1 MKCVCVFRSMYSAN
15 QSTDFTHPI
24 TTQSPPALASTL
36 PTPCARP
43 PSPTPLATPEAT
55 IATIAATS
63 PPKSRLNAKAPV
75 FVPASARRAVEQA
88 IEAARQMQVQGHAQ
102 ARCCNG
108 WGSFCSCSNARP
120 AAWGP
125 STTSSSRSPTATTR
139 ATAMPQQAYY
149 HGQQARA
156 F

>member
-1 MKCVCVFRSMYSAN
+1 MYSTN

-24 TTQSPPALASTL
+24 TTQSSPALASTL

-55 IATIAATS
+55 IITIAATS

-88 IEAARQMQVQGHAQ
+88 IEAARQVQVHAQ

-120 AAWGP
+120 AALGHYHHQQQQV
-125 STTSSSRSPTATTR
+125 AHGYKGHNY
-139 ATAMPQQAYY
+139 APQQAYY

>member
-1 MKCVCVFRSMYSAN
+1 MYSAN
-15 QSTDFTHPI
+15 QSTDFSHPI

-55 IATIAATS
+55 IITIAATS

-88 IEAARQMQVQGHAQ
+88 IEAARQVQVQVHAQ

-120 AAWGP
+120 AAWGHYHQQQQQV
-125 STTSSSRSPTATTR
+125 AHGYKGHNY
-139 ATAMPQQAYY
+139 APQQAYY